1 MNRQL
6 LRALI
11 VLLALI
17 GTGLSA
23 SAMAGDK
30 PLEHRNVTLNLA
42 PGDTLKITTYDVPTL
57 TGEFVISPAGTIAF
71 PLLGDIKAAG
81 GTPSDL
87 RKTLTTRLGDGYIT
101 NPKITVDVATYR
113 PFYILGQVNKPGEY
127 PFVIGLTV
135 RDAVAKA
142 GGFTYRANEKR
153 VYIRSAG
160 EQTEQAYKLTAGIPV
175 GPGDTLRIGER
186 YF

>member
-1 MNRQL
+1 MNRQR

-11 VLLALI
+11 LPLALA
-17 GTGLSA
+17 GTGLGTA
-23 SAMAGDK
+23 ATAGDK
-30 PLEHRNVTLNLA
+30 PLEHRSVTLNLA

-71 PLLGDIKAAG
+71 PLLGAVKAAG
-81 GTPSDL
+81 GTPADL
-87 RKTLTTRLGDGYIT
+87 RKTLTEQLGDGYIT
-101 NPKITVDVATYR
+101 NPRVTVAVAHYR

-153 VYIRSAG
+153 VYIRSTG
-160 EQTEQAYKLTAGIPV
+160 EQTEQTYKLTAGIPV
-175 GPGDTLRIGER
+175 APGDTLRIGER